1 MILGVIENI
10 QKVWNIISPY
20 LAGITIGGIV
30 SAFFYAVFSGSI
42 KAFINKVNIEK
53 IVDTTV
59 NATMEQIKDVSVSV
73 ELKPLVENELKVIT
87 KEVNEKVE
95 KELAI
100 YEEKINT
107 LILCFDKLATYFDNS
122 NAIPLET
129 KQDLHNTINQALN
142 IKQENADTTISV
154 KPIIIENKKA
164 KKKFNNSNVR

>member
-1 MILGVIENI
+1 MILNSITENI

-42 KAFINKVNIEK
+42 KAFINKINIEK

-59 NATMEQIKDVSVSV
+59 NTTMEQIKDVTVNV
-73 ELKPLVENELKVIT
+73 ELKPLVENELKAIT

-95 KELAI
+95 NKLAI

-107 LILCFDKLATYFDNS
+107 LIVCFDKLATYFDNS

-129 KQDLHNTINQALN
+129 KQDLHNTINQALD
-142 IKQENADTTISV
+142 IKQDDEISV
-154 KPIIIENKKA
+154 INVKPVIVADKKA
-164 KKKFNNSNVR
+164 KKKANTNLR